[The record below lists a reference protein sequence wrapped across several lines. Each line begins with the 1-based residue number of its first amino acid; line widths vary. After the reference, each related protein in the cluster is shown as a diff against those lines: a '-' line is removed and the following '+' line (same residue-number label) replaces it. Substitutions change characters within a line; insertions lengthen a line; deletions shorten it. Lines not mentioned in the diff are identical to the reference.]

1 MIKKK
6 MQKGGSKKAA
16 KMRKAFKSGPMS
28 QSMLSPKQKRKINRA
43 AKKGPIKSPVK
54 GPKMQK
60 GGKIPGIPASLVDKD
75 PNMSKKSK
83 RKVVKAFKKSARKA
97 SKAPSKSGSLK
108 NLNIPTTTPPKMK
121 GGGEALFKSLA
132 GKMGKSKSMKLLEQ
146 MTKGGMMD
154 MSKPMEMRMGGM
166 GMDYMKRG
174 GRVATNRKTKMMRGG
189 MKGKKKR

>member
-1 MIKKK
+1 
-6 MQKGGSKKAA
+6 MQRGGKAGAA
-16 KMRKAFKSGPMS
+16 KMKKAFSKGPMS

-43 AKKGPIKSPVK
+43 AKKGPEKSPVK

-60 GGKIPGIPASLVDKD
+60 GGKIPGLPATEAG
-75 PNMSKKSK
+75 MSKKSQ
-83 RKVVKAFKKSARKA
+83 RKVTKTFKKAAKKA

-108 NLNIPTTTPPKMK
+108 NLNIPTITPPKMK
-121 GGGEALFKSLA
+121 SGG
-132 GKMGKSKSMKLLEQ
+132 SMKFLEQ
-146 MTKGGMMD
+146 MTKDGMMD

>member
-6 MQKGGSKKAA
+6 MQRGGSKKVA
-16 KMRKAFKSGPMS
+16 KFREAFKKGPKP

-60 GGKIPGIPASLVDKD
+60 GGKIPGIPATEAG
-75 PNMSKKSK
+75 MSKKSQ
-83 RKVVKAFKKSARKA
+83 RKVTKTFKKAAKKA

-154 MSKPMEMRMGGM
+154 MTKPMEMRMGGM
-166 GMDYMKRG
+166 DMDYMKRG